1 MIRSVDTRDGYLHA
15 AEAALTLLRDEAVA
29 AAWDRP
35 SALDLMSV
43 GALAAHLA
51 SQHTT
56 VPAILAAGPAQEAPI
71 TLLDH
76 YGHVKWRGA
85 PLDSET
91 NTSIRDGGEASA
103 QAGPAAVA
111 AGAAAGLAETRE
123 LMAAVSESQVIVV
136 PWTGWPLV
144 LSDFLTTRLLE
155 IVVHC
160 DDLAYSVD
168 IPTPQFPSAVTDPV
182 VELLARLAVQRH
194 GVTNVLRALARAER
208 APAGIA
214 AI

>member
-1 MIRSVDTRDGYLHA
+1 MDTRDGYLHA
-15 AEAALTLLRDEAVA
+15 AEAALTLLRDGAVA
-29 AAWDRP
+29 AAWDQP

-51 SQHTT
+51 AQLTN
-56 VPAILAAGPAQEAPI
+56 VPAILAAGPSDAAPI

-76 YGHVKWRGA
+76 YGQVKWRGA
-85 PLDSET
+85 ALDNET
-91 NTSIRDGGEASA
+91 NTSIREGGEAGA
-103 QAGPAAVA
+103 QAGPVQVA
-111 AGAAAGLAETRE
+111 ATAAEGLEKSRGR
-123 LMAAVSESQVIVV
+123 LPGVPESQVIVV

-144 LSDFLTTRLLE
+144 LSDFLTTRMLE

-168 IPTPQFPSAVTDPV
+168 IPTPQFPPAVTDRV
-182 VELLARLAVQRH
+182 VGLLSRLAVQRH